1 MAKQLNIE
9 ARDRL
14 KKLIP
19 MLASDQDGE
28 KLATVGAIIRTLQS
42 NESDF
47 HDLAAKLS
55 KQQRL
60 TFDGIEI
67 DGEVPTADNIRR
79 LIKYAKRLEDV
90 NEKLEEKVDNLEEKV
105 DNLQVELDELEESN
119 ENKSITDIKPMK
131 LLGPKIVEEA
141 FERMGSIIVL
151 LFVLWLFIK

>member
-28 KLATVGAIIRTLQS
+28 KLATVGAIIRTLQA
-42 NESDF
+42 NGSDL
-47 HDLAAKLS
+47 HDLSTRLS
-55 KQQRL
+55 KPQKL
-60 TFDGIEI
+60 TFDDIEI
-67 DGEVPTADNIRR
+67 DGEAPTADNIRR
-79 LIKYAKRLEDV
+79 LIKYAKRLEDI
-90 NEKLEEKVDNLEEKV
+90 NEKLEEKVDNLEEKI
-105 DNLQVELDELEESN
+105 DNLKIELDELEEAN
-119 ENKSITDIKPMK
+119 ESKSVTDIKSMK
-131 LLGPKIVEEA
+131 PLGPKIVEEA

>member
-28 KLATVGAIIRTLQS
+28 KLATVGAIIRTLQA
-42 NESDF
+42 NGSDL
-47 HDLAAKLS
+47 HDLATKLS

-67 DGEVPTADNIRR
+67 DGEAPTADNVKR
-79 LIKYAKRLEDV
+79 LIKYAKRLEDI
-90 NEKLEEKVDNLEEKV
+90 NEELEGQIDELENENEELEGQIEHHKANYDNLEAASRV
-105 DNLQVELDELEESN
+105 T
-119 ENKSITDIKPMK
+119 KS
-131 LLGPKIVEEA
+131 LGHKIVEEV
-141 FERMGSIIVL
+141 FERLGPIAL
-151 LFVLWLFIK
+151 VLWILWFTMR

>member
-28 KLATVGAIIRTLQS
+28 KLATVGAIIRTLQA
-42 NESDF
+42 NGSDL
-47 HDLAAKLS
+47 HDLATKLS

-67 DGEVPTADNIRR
+67 DGEAPTADNIKR
-79 LIKYAKRLEDV
+79 LIKYAKRLEDI
-90 NEKLEEKVDNLEEKV
+90 NEKLEEKV

-119 ENKSITDIKPMK
+119 ENGSVIDIKPMK
-131 LLGPKIVEEA
+131 PLGHKIVEEA

>member
-1 MAKQLNIE
+1 MAKQLDIA

-14 KKLIP
+14 KKLIS
-19 MLASDQDGE
+19 MLASDKDGE
-28 KLATVGAIIRTLQS
+28 VIATVGAIKRTLQS

-67 DGEVPTADNIRR
+67 DGETLTADRIKR
-79 LIKYAKRLEDV
+79 LIKYAKRLENINEELEVKIDELE
-90 NEKLEEKVDNLEEKV
+90 NEKLEGKIEHHKANYDNLETSSRV
-105 DNLQVELDELEESN
+105 TTS
-119 ENKSITDIKPMK
+119 
-131 LLGPKIVEEA
+131 LGHKIVEEA

>member
-42 NESDF
+42 NGSDL
-47 HDLAAKLS
+47 HDLATKLS

-67 DGEVPTADNIRR
+67 DGETPTADNIKR
-79 LIKYAKRLEDV
+79 LIKYAKRLEDI

-105 DNLQVELDELEESN
+105 DNLQVELDILEETN
-119 ENKSITDIKPMK
+119 EDKSVTGIKPMK
-131 LLGPKIVEEA
+131 PLGHKIVEEA
-141 FERMGSIIVL
+141 FERIGSIIVF
-151 LFVLWLFIK
+151 LFVLWLIIK

>member
-28 KLATVGAIIRTLQS
+28 KLATVGAIIRTLQA
-42 NESDF
+42 NGSDL
-47 HDLAAKLS
+47 HDLATKLS
-55 KQQRL
+55 KQQKQTIPLAIIPDL
-60 TFDGIEI
+60 TINGKAATVDS
-67 DGEVPTADNIRR
+67 
-79 LIKYAKRLEDV
+79 IK
-90 NEKLEEKVDNLEEKV
+90 KLVIAFNKMQKENNDLKEKV
-105 DNLQVELDELEESN
+105 DNLQIELDELEEAN
-119 ENKSITDIKPMK
+119 ESKSITDIKIKP
-131 LLGPKIVEEA
+131 LGHKIVEEA